1 MMKKALTI
9 VFLFVLGS
17 LQAQTIFGKWK
28 TRNDETGKANSII
41 EIYKEGD
48 EINGKVVKI
57 LKESDRGRLCE
68 NCEGKLKDQPVEGL
82 ELMTGLKDKGGE
94 FSGGI
99 ITDPETGKEYRVKVW
114 LDEDNPNLLKVRGY
128 IAFFYRT
135 QTWERVQ

>member
-1 MMKKALTI
+1 MKKVVTI

-94 FSGGI
+94 YSGGI

-114 LDEDNPNLLKVRGY
+114 LDENNPNLLKVRGY

>member
-1 MMKKALTI
+1 MKRTLTI
-9 VFLFVLGS
+9 LFLFVLGG

-28 TRNDETGKANSII
+28 TRNDETGKPNSII

-57 LKESDRGRLCE
+57 LKESDRDRICE
-68 NCEGKLKDQPVEGL
+68 NCEGELKNKPVEGL
-82 ELMTGLKDKGGE
+82 ELMTGLKQKDDE

-114 LDEDNPNLLKVRGY
+114 LDENNPNLLKVRGY

>member
-1 MMKKALTI
+1 MNKITLTI

-28 TRNDETGKANSII
+28 TRNEETGKANSII
-41 EIYKEGD
+41 EIYKKGD
-48 EINGKVVKI
+48 VINGKVVKI

-114 LDEDNPNLLKVRGY
+114 LDENNPNLLKVRGY

>member
-9 VFLFVLGS
+9 LFLFVLGS

-41 EIYKEGD
+41 EIYREGD

-57 LKESDRGRLCE
+57 LKESDRGRICE
-68 NCEGKLKDQPVEGL
+68 NCEGNLKDQPVEGL

-94 FSGGI
+94 YSGGI

-114 LDEDNPNLLKVRGY
+114 LDENNPDLLKVRGY